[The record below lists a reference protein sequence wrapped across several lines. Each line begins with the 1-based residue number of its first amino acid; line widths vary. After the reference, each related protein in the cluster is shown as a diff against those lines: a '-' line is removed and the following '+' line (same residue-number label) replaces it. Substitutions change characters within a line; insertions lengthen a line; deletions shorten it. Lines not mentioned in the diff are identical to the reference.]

1 MTQRTDQPQILA
13 VDELDRPLR
22 PVGKASAHQN
32 GGQLHRAFTL
42 VLANGRGDLLWA
54 QRAPSK
60 PLWPGAWDATVASH
74 PEADR
79 DGAEAEPFEVAGER
93 RVREE
98 LGLSPNVHLDV
109 FNAGRFRYRLEDEE
123 RGVEHEVCAALFAR
137 LPDDL
142 DLDQQLRPH
151 PEEISALRLE
161 SLEGFL
167 TRGECHLH
175 LVAPWACFALEA
187 ARRAGWG
194 RSATPSGL
202 GKSLDALSG
211 PAPAL
216 DQALKELGPQA
227 GLAFLDRP

>member
-1 MTQRTDQPQILA
+1 MTHAPDEPQILA
-13 VDELDRPLR
+13 VDEHDRPLGA
-22 PVGKASAHQN
+22 VGKAAAHRN

-42 VLANGRGDLLWA
+42 VLANDRGDLLWA
-54 QRAPSK
+54 QRSPSK

-74 PEADR
+74 PEADASGA
-79 DGAEAEPFEVAGER
+79 GAETFEAAGER

-98 LGLSPNVHLDV
+98 LGLDPTVPLEVRD
-109 FNAGRFRYRLEDEE
+109 AGRFRYRLEDGQ

-142 DLDQQLRPH
+142 DLERQLRPE
-151 PEEISALRLE
+151 PGEVSALRME

-187 ARRAGWG
+187 ARRSGWG
-194 RSATPSGL
+194 L
-202 GKSLDALSG
+202 GHGPQELGRALSSLAG

-216 DQALKELGPQA
+216 DQALAELGPRA
-227 GLAFLDRP
+227 GLAFLD

>member
-1 MTQRTDQPQILA
+1 MTHASDEPQILA
-13 VDELDRPLR
+13 VDEHDRPLGA
-22 PVGKASAHQN
+22 VGKAAAHRD

-42 VLANGRGDLLWA
+42 VLANARGDLLWA
-54 QRAPSK
+54 QRSPSK

-74 PEADR
+74 PEAEANGA
-79 DGAEAEPFEVAGER
+79 GAESFEDAGVR

-98 LGLSPNVHLDV
+98 LGLDPAVPLAVRD
-109 FNAGRFRYRLEDEE
+109 AGRFRYRLEDEQ

-142 DLDQQLRPH
+142 DLERQLRPE
-151 PEEISALRLE
+151 PAEVSALRLE

-194 RSATPSGL
+194 QGRGPHDLESAL
-202 GKSLDALSG
+202 GSLSG

-216 DQALKELGPQA
+216 DQALAELGPRA
-227 GLAFLDRP
+227 GLAFLD